1 MTTMNQDCACLC
13 GGSRF
18 TVAGNPIGR
27 FFRHCTI
34 CQKAYSKP
42 FADVTYFWA
51 RSVTLPGKRAIE
63 FHRHRAPP
71 AMRRGTCAKCGNP
84 VVNLLGSVPRLALA
98 FVPSQNFPRPTEL
111 PAPDRHIFYVTRS
124 ILAGLFRRTRAG

>member
-34 CQKAYSKP
+34 CQTAYGKP
-42 FADVTYFWA
+42 FADVT
-51 RSVTLPGKRAIE
+51 
-63 FHRHRAPP
+63 APL
-71 AMRRGTCAKCGNP
+71 T
-84 VVNLLGSVPRLALA
+84 LA
-98 FVPSQNFPRPTEL
+98 FVPPQNFPRPTEL